1 MCMRERSGKAENK
14 NKDKSVTE
22 EASAEVD
29 YSFKIEKE
37 NMKDKNLPIW
47 RQNFL
52 ILWRLAWCVGL
63 DTNCEPKPKKH
74 M

>member
-1 MCMRERSGKAENK
+1 MRERSGKAENK

-52 ILWRLAWCVGL
+52 IL
-63 DTNCEPKPKKH
+63 
-74 M
+74 